1 MQPLLSARAWGA
13 HLFGLRE
20 RREQRLRLGDH
31 THLRRRRKAFE
42 RGLKDSMRFDETA
55 GRLIELGER
64 KRREQLQG
72 PGALLFRDSEG
83 GFESLF
89 GLRKIGEIALQ
100 KDNAAQA
107 MQVGIIKPIPA
118 FLAHRQSFVDQ
129 RQGSLIVLRV
139 RFKLRK
145 SPKKAR
151 NPYAIALISIIRQR
165 FAEVIYALRA
175 AQHGATK
182 AKIQA

>member
-1 MQPLLSARAWGA
+1 MS
-13 HLFGLRE
+13 
-20 RREQRLRLGDH
+20 
-31 THLRRRRKAFE
+31 
-42 RGLKDSMRFDETA
+42 FDETP
-55 GRLIELGER
+55 GRLIKPGKR

-89 GLRKIGEIALQ
+89 GLRKIGEIPLQ
-100 KDNAAQA
+100 KDTAAQA
-107 MQVGIIKPIPA
+107 MHVGIVQPIAA
-118 FLAHRQSFVDQ
+118 FLTHRQSFVDQ
-129 RQGSLIVLRV
+129 RQGSLIVLR
-139 RFKLRK
+139 RGFKPRK

-151 NPYAIALISIIRQR
+151 NSYPIALIPIIRQR